1 MVSIYEQPS
10 FLNVGDGRLG
20 GVLSLSLVSCDTPV
34 GQGAGIGAASGAI
47 IGGLATNRV
56 AGAAAGAAIGAAAGA
71 WSARPS
77 SSPTPRHMALGRR
90 RLSRAHATDRKGFV
104 ISPYAPYHEID
115 VQGDPRGA
123 LVRDPSCNRLFV
135 NP

>member
-1 MVSIYEQPS
+1 MMRNRFFGKPGA
-10 FLNVGDGRLG
+10 VGATAL
-20 GVLSLSLVSCDTPV
+20 LALSLVSCDTPV

-56 AGAAAGAAIGAAAGA
+56 AGAAAGAAIGAAAGGLVGA
-71 WSARPS
+71 AVEQSDAEAYGPRPS
-77 SSPTPRHMALGRR
+77 HGYPAASS
-90 RLSRAHATDRKGFV
+90 TDRKGYV

-115 VQGDPRGA
+115 VQAIPRGA

>member
-1 MVSIYEQPS
+1 MINHSPVK
-10 FLNVGDGRLG
+10 FLAIGLAST
-20 GVLSLSLVSCDTPV
+20 LSLSLVSCDTPV
-34 GQGAGIGAASGAI
+34 GQGAGIGAAGGAI

-56 AGAAAGAAIGAAAGA
+56 GGAAAGAAIGAAAGGLVGLA
-71 WSARPS
+71 VQQSDAEAYGARPARGY
-77 SSPTPRHMALGRR
+77 PA
-90 RLSRAHATDRKGFV
+90 ATVTERKGFV

-115 VQGDPRGA
+115 VQAIPHGA

>member
-1 MVSIYEQPS
+1 MSNRFFS
-10 FLNVGDGRLG
+10 TSGTVGLAA
-20 GVLSLSLVSCDTPV
+20 VLSLSLVSCDTPV

-56 AGAAAGAAIGAAAGA
+56 AGAAAGAAIGAAAGSLVGVA
-71 WSARPS
+71 VEQSDTEAYGPRPHGGY
-77 SSPTPRHMALGRR
+77 PGGTP
-90 RLSRAHATDRKGFV
+90 TDRKGFV

-115 VQGDPRGA
+115 VQAVPRGA

>member
-1 MVSIYEQPS
+1 MINRL
-10 FLNVGDGRLG
+10 FLKPAAGLAA
-20 GVLSLSLVSCDTPV
+20 VLSLSLASCDTPT

-56 AGAAAGAAIGAAAGA
+56 GGAAAGAAIGAAAGA
-71 WSARPS
+71 LVGASVEQANAEAYGPRPDRGY
-77 SSPTPRHMALGRR
+77 PTATG
-90 RLSRAHATDRKGFV
+90 TDRKGFV

-115 VQGDPRGA
+115 VQAIPHGA

>member
-1 MVSIYEQPS
+1 MIKRFSLSRVA
-10 FLNVGDGRLG
+10 VGLAAILA
-20 GVLSLSLVSCDTPV
+20 LSLTSCDTPV

-56 AGAAAGAAIGAAAGA
+56 AGAAAGAAIGAAAGSLVGLA
-71 WSARPS
+71 VQQSDAES
-77 SSPTPRHMALGRR
+77 YGPTPNRGYPL
-90 RLSRAHATDRKGFV
+90 ATTTSRKGFV

-115 VQGDPRGA
+115 VQAIPRGA
-123 LVRDPSCNRLFV
+123 LVRAPSCNRLFV

>member
-1 MVSIYEQPS
+1 MQTRFPVSPVAI
-10 FLNVGDGRLG
+10 
-20 GVLSLSLVSCDTPV
+20 SLLTALTLPLASCNTPT
-34 GQGAGIGAASGAI
+34 GQGAGIGAATGAI

-56 AGAAAGAAIGAAAGA
+56 GGAAVGALAGAAAGALVGAVIQQSDAEAYG
-71 WSARPS
+71 P
-77 SSPTPRHMALGRR
+77 PPRGGYPPGNP
-90 RLSRAHATDRKGFV
+90 TDRKGFV

-115 VQGDPRGA
+115 VQGAPHGA

>member
-1 MVSIYEQPS
+1 MMSIRVFSLIAAAGMVAILP
-10 FLNVGDGRLG
+10 
-20 GVLSLSLVSCDTPV
+20 LSLTSCDTPV

-56 AGAAAGAAIGAAAGA
+56 GGAAAGAAIGAATGA
-71 WSARPS
+71 LVGAAVEQSNVANYGPRPEDGY
-77 SSPTPRHMALGRR
+77 PVAMP
-90 RLSRAHATDRKGFV
+90 TDRKGFV

-115 VQGDPRGA
+115 VQGIPRGA

-135 NP
+135 KP